1 MVVMMVVMVVMRL
14 RKSSGRTRDHQRE
27 QQKLFHRESVAM
39 CGLVAMWKLRLDR
52 AVCLETNLCPS
63 VYLERG

>member
-1 MVVMMVVMVVMRL
+1 MMMMVMVVMRL
-14 RKSSGRTRDHQRE
+14 RKGSGRAHDQQRE

-39 CGLVAMWKLRLDR
+39 CALVAMWKLRLDL
-52 AVCLETNLCPS
+52 AVCLETNLFPS

>member
-1 MVVMMVVMVVMRL
+1 MVVMMVVMVVMGL
-14 RKSSGRTRDHQRE
+14 RKSSGRACHHQRKQE
-27 QQKLFHRESVAM
+27 KLFHRKSVAM
-39 CGLVAMWKLRLDR
+39 CGLVAMWKLRLDL